1 MAHDFSRNLIEGGRL
16 ITCMADAKR
25 EAKWGEREK
34 GKGAP
39 VIRARVFVLLLPT
52 P

>member
-1 MAHDFSRNLIEGGRL
+1 MAHDFSRNLIEGGGL
-16 ITCMADAKR
+16 IACVADAKR
-25 EAKWGEREK
+25 ERKWGERER

-39 VIRARVFVLLLPT
+39 VIRARVFVFLLPT

>member
-1 MAHDFSRNLIEGGRL
+1 MAHDFSQTLIEGGCL
-16 ITCMADAKR
+16 TACMADAKM
-25 EAKWGEREK
+25 EGKCGEREK

-39 VIRARVFVLLLPT
+39 VITARVFVFVLAT

>member
-16 ITCMADAKR
+16 IACLADAKT
-25 EAKWGEREK
+25 EGKWGEREK
-34 GKGAP
+34 GTGAP
-39 VIRARVFVLLLPT
+39 VIRAHGFVFLLPT

>member
-1 MAHDFSRNLIEGGRL
+1 MAHDFLRNVIEGGGL
-16 ITCMADAKR
+16 IACVADAKR
-25 EAKWGEREK
+25 EGKWGER

-39 VIRARVFVLLLPT
+39 VIRARVFVFLLPT